1 MALIMTAVQHGAV
14 VANHVEVVELL
25 KGPTGQVTGTKM
37 RDVLTGEE
45 WTVAAK
51 VSDVGHIVL
60 IDFTNSRAGSDQ
72 RNGSIH

>member
-1 MALIMTAVQHGAV
+1 MNMALIMTAVQHGAV

-25 KGPTGQVTGTKM
+25 KDAAGQVRGTKM

-51 VSDVGHIVL
+51 VRRPL
-60 IDFTNSRAGSDQ
+60 RYCAGTDK
-72 RNGSIH
+72 RV